1 MKIKKEKTGISLIVL
16 VITIL
21 VFSILAAT
29 VIISLSNT
37 NIISQATNA
46 KKASDVAALKEA
58 ANFAYADLYL
68 NSQTTGEV
76 VTSEDVENY
85 LKEQGYTDE
94 EVSLIS
100 ISISDNGVVIRS
112 KGVYGVRREVGST
125 STSWERIEDSVG
137 LVANAC
143 KGTVTSVQNDF
154 DNIYPWS
161 DIVSYNWDT
170 VNETVTAVYGDSN
183 YKTDGT
189 NGDVLTK
196 IPEFY
201 YKREQK
207 TENGTTY
214 EYIYISEE
222 ERAGY
227 TKSEEFSI
235 GRYLSSFNSDSTELK
250 SISGANVATNKSI
263 VQFRTLAAATDYT
276 LLDYR
281 YFALQL
287 LYLVEYADYDSQA
300 QLGNG
305 QVSYRYVQTKQ
316 DDGTYVVTDKAI
328 VSATNSNTITIA
340 LTDTSKYKVGQQID
354 IGTGGLGSRVSTSTT
369 ETYRTI
375 TKVEAYS
382 VDGVAKGQTI
392 TFSGEPI
399 NIVSGSHGIWSC
411 AQNTGSADSLGMK
424 SGYVGTNG
432 YSSVVY
438 RGVEDFFGNAYQF
451 VDGIN
456 VKSTGE
462 VYVSYN
468 PGNYTS
474 DKFDGDYQYIGY
486 SVPTSSG
493 YAKTVGYSESHPL
506 IALTTSTTTT
516 YGESVKNYYYGS
528 TSSYSRVGLVGG
540 SYYNGSSAG
549 AFSWLMIA
557 LSSYSY
563 LFLASRVLK

>member
-1 MKIKKEKTGISLIVL
+1 MKIKSKSKGISLIVL

-21 VFSILAAT
+21 VLSILAAT
-29 VIISLSNT
+29 VIITLSNT
-37 NIISQATNA
+37 NIISQAQNA
-46 KKASDVAALKEA
+46 KKASDIATIKEA

-68 NSQTTGEV
+68 KSQTTGEA

-94 EVSLIS
+94 QLGLIS

-154 DNIYPWS
+154 DSIYPWS

-281 YFALQL
+281 YFVLQL
-287 LYLVEYADYDSQA
+287 LYLVEYADYDSQT

-305 QVSYRYVQTKQ
+305 QVSYRYTQTKQ
-316 DDGTYVVTDKAI
+316 DDGTYAVTDKAI
-328 VSATNSNTITIA
+328 VSAANSNTITIA
-340 LTDTSKYKVGQQID
+340 LTNTNVYKVGQQID
-354 IGTGGLGSRVSTSTT
+354 IDTGNLGVRTSTT

-392 TFSGEPI
+392 TFDGDPI

-462 VYVSYN
+462 VYVSSN
-468 PGNYTS
+468 PENYTS

-493 YAKTVGYSESHPL
+493 YAKTVGYSEAHPL
-506 IALTTSTTTT
+506 IALTTSTATT
-516 YGESVKNYYYGS
+516 YGESVKDYYYGS
-528 TSSYSRVGLVGG
+528 TSNNSRVGLVGG
-540 SYYNGSSAG
+540 DYGFGSYAG
-549 AFSWLMIA
+549 ACCWPMNY
-557 LSSYSY
+557 SSGVGS
-563 LFLASRVLK
+563 LILASRVLK